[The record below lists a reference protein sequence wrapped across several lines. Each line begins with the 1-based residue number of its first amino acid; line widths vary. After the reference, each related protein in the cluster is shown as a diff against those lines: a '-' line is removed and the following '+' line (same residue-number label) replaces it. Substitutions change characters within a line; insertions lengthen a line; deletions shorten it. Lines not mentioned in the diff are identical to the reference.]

1 MSPFGRRRRSSNTDL
16 LHYKLHAFGS
26 KFRLKLKPNKMFM
39 TPNLVVERHHG
50 GGRVSAHPVPENK
63 FYLGKVSSHPDSL
76 VAVRSDKGLVRLGF

>member
-1 MSPFGRRRRSSNTDL
+1 MSPFGRRRRSSNTDV

-26 KFRLKLKPNKMFM
+26 KLRLKLKQNKMLM

-50 GGRVSAHPVPENK
+50 GGRVSTHPVLENK

-76 VAVRSDKGLVRLGF
+76 VALRSDKGLVRLGF